1 MVTNPALMM
10 TPSVAELTEQLTKGN
25 DKVCNLKITD
35 LEKTTQVLFHDAI
48 LIVDIDTL
56 NGIKIENYSVSIPHM
71 VVSKLVNYPNPLN
84 SKATIQW
91 TCPQKKMEE
100 INQILKSENITIEAL
115 VKKSFINATNIT
127 QHENIIM
134 FTVDHFSTYSLD

>member
-1 MVTNPALMM
+1 
-10 TPSVAELTEQLTKGN
+10 
-25 DKVCNLKITD
+25 
-35 LEKTTQVLFHDAI
+35 
-48 LIVDIDTL
+48 
-56 NGIKIENYSVSIPHM
+56 
-71 VVSKLVNYPNPLN
+71 
-84 SKATIQW
+84 
-91 TCPQKKMEE
+91 MEE